1 MEEGLRGV
9 ATWVPLPPRVDAFLF
24 ALPALTALARS
35 GRTLAVEVPPALDP
49 LAELQGWAV
58 ATAPAAGAGEAV
70 LLAGGPPGLAAAWR
84 AGAAGIPRRW
94 GYGGPVSSL
103 LLTHPVP
110 RPPRASRRGRH
121 GAQNARELLA
131 AMEVPPPPSWTPR
144 LEPTEALREAGLER
158 LRRAHLDPDEETL
171 VGLIPAGFLGEGRRP
186 ARPPGR
192 KHVWPWPRYVELARR
207 LRRERPRV
215 RLVLLAG
222 REDLWPAVRIHE
234 ETARHHPLVGP
245 DLELPGLV
253 GVLPH
258 LSFVLG
264 ADSDL
269 LQLAAAAG
277 RPTVALFGPTS
288 PHRRAPR
295 GDDHRRLVAAG
306 RDLRRLPV
314 EPVLE
319 ACLQAAAG
327 R

>member
-1 MEEGLRGV
+1 MT
-9 ATWVPLPPRVDAFLF
+9 TWVPLPPRLDAFLF
-24 ALPALTALARS
+24 ALPALSALARS
-35 GRTLAVEVPPALDP
+35 GRTLAVEVPPAFDP
-49 LAELQGWAV
+49 LAGLAGVSA
-58 ATAPAAGAGEAV
+58 ATAEAAGAEEAV
-70 LLAGGPPGLAAAWR
+70 CVTLGPPGLAAAWR
-84 AGAAGIPRRW
+84 AAAAGIPRRW
-94 GYGGPVSSL
+94 GYGGLVSSL
-103 LLTHPVP
+103 FLTHPVP

-121 GAQNARELLA
+121 AAQDARELLA
-131 AMEVPPPPSWTPR
+131 AMEVAPPPSWTPR
-144 LEPTEALREAGLER
+144 LEPTEALRQAGLER
-158 LRRAHLDPDEETL
+158 LRRAHLDPDGETL
-171 VGLIPAGFLGEGRRP
+171 AGLIPAGFVGDGRATGP
-186 ARPPGR
+186 QGGRPPSR
-192 KHVWPWPRYVELARR
+192 KHAWPWPRYVELAQR

-245 DLELPGLV
+245 DLEPAGLL

-277 RPTVALFGPTS
+277 RPTVALFGPG
-288 PHRRAPR
+288 PRDRRSPR
-295 GDDHRRLVAAG
+295 GAEHRRLAAPG

-314 EPVLE
+314 GPVLE
-319 ACLQAAAG
+319 ACLQAAGG